1 MSIASLLASL
11 KNDATNV
18 TALQPSLYKGL
29 SGNTTET
36 KNVTR
41 VTAANDESEM
51 VTKVTKLVTAV
62 LPLEAPSL
70 LGCNAVTT
78 VTQKTG
84 VARLQAQFGA
94 TDESD
99 AMKIATRAIAI
110 AALTDEQRLS
120 RLADLQRDPAIA
132 NFWLAFADVTP
143 CTNQVPS
150 MLHISKVLPRLFNQG

>member
-11 KNDATNV
+11 KNDDTNV

-62 LPLEAPSL
+62 LPLEAPSS
-70 LGCNAVTT
+70 LGCNTVTA
-78 VTQKTG
+78 VTQKTN
-84 VARLQAQFGA
+84 VAEMQAEFNA
-94 TDESD
+94 TDEPCTD
-99 AMKIATRAIAI
+99 ETEAMKIAVRAIGM
-110 AALTDEQRLS
+110 AALTDEQKLS

-132 NFWLAFADVTP
+132 RFWALAWPEASRVED
-143 CTNQVPS
+143 
-150 MLHISKVLPRLFNQG
+150 RGR